1 MVQILSDSSTLYSVS
16 EGKDVGLVVVPLSVQ
31 INNKSYREFE
41 DISSKEFLKII
52 TEGHIPTSSQP
63 SIGEKEEAYN
73 AVNGEVID
81 LTMADGLSGTYQSAV
96 IAKDMSNNPERIHVI
111 NTRTLCGPHRYIVNK
126 ALKLASEGKGV
137 KEILSGIEN
146 SINVGRS
153 FLIPYDFAFLKRGGR
168 LSPLAATLGG
178 LLRIIPILELSE
190 DGKSLL
196 KFGVKKTYKK
206 AVMDIIEV
214 MKNDGVDDSYDV
226 SISHAGNDEW
236 TDITIDLIKKELGIN
251 VSVYDLSPAFITQ
264 GGPGCVAIQ
273 YCKK

>member
-52 TEGHIPTSSQP
+52 AEGHIPTSSQP

-81 LTMADGLSGTYQSAV
+81 LTMADGLSGTYQSAM

-251 VSVYDLSPAFITQ
+251 VSVYDLSPAFIKQ

>member
-52 TEGHIPTSSQP
+52 AEGHIPTSSQP

-81 LTMADGLSGTYQSAV
+81 LTMADGLSGTYQSAM

-196 KFGVKKTYKK
+196 KLGVKKTYKK

>member
-1 MVQILSDSSTLYSVS
+1 MVQIISDSSTLYSVTQ
-16 EGKDVGLVVVPLSVQ
+16 GKDVGLVVVPLSVQ
-31 INNKSYREFE
+31 INNKAYREFE
-41 DISSKEFLKII
+41 DISSKEFLEII
-52 TEGHIPTSSQP
+52 AEGHIPTSSQP
-63 SIGEKEEAYN
+63 SIGKKEEAYN

-81 LTMADGLSGTYQSAV
+81 LTMADGLSGTYQSALM
-96 IAKDMSNNPERIHVI
+96 ARDMANNPELIHVI
-111 NTRTLCGPHRYIVNK
+111 NTKTLCGPHRYIVNK
-126 ALKLASEGKGV
+126 ALKLSDEGKSV
-137 KEILSGIEN
+137 KEIIAGIEP
-146 SINVGRS
+146 SISIGRS

-190 DGKSLL
+190 DGKSLM

-206 AVMDIIEV
+206 AVNDIIEV
-214 MKNDGVDDSYDV
+214 MKNDGVDNSFDV
-226 SISHAGNDEW
+226 SISHAENDEW
-236 TDITIDLIKKELGIN
+236 TNITVEMIKKELGVE

>member
-16 EGKDVGLVVVPLSVQ
+16 EGKDVGLVVAPLSVQ

-52 TEGHIPTSSQP
+52 AEGHIPTSSQP

-81 LTMADGLSGTYQSAV
+81 LTMADGLSGTYQSAM

>member
-16 EGKDVGLVVVPLSVQ
+16 EGKDVGLVVVPLSVH

-52 TEGHIPTSSQP
+52 AEGHIPTSSQP

-81 LTMADGLSGTYQSAV
+81 LTMADGLSGTYQSAM

>member
-52 TEGHIPTSSQP
+52 AEGHIPTSSQP

-137 KEILSGIEN
+137 KEILSSIEN

>member
-16 EGKDVGLVVVPLSVQ
+16 EGKDVGLVVIPLSVQ

-52 TEGHIPTSSQP
+52 AEGHIPTSSQP

-81 LTMADGLSGTYQSAV
+81 LTMADGLSGTYQSAM

>member
-52 TEGHIPTSSQP
+52 AEGHIPTSSQP

-81 LTMADGLSGTYQSAV
+81 LTMADGLSGTYQSAM

-111 NTRTLCGPHRYIVNK
+111 NTRTLCGPHRYIVSK

-168 LSPLAATLGG
+168 LSSLAATLGG

>member
-31 INNKSYREFE
+31 INNKSYRESE

-52 TEGHIPTSSQP
+52 AEGHIPTSSQP

-81 LTMADGLSGTYQSAV
+81 LTMADGLSGTYQSAM

>member
-52 TEGHIPTSSQP
+52 AEGHIPTSSQP

-81 LTMADGLSGTYQSAV
+81 LTMADGLSGTYQSAM

-153 FLIPYDFAFLKRGGR
+153 FLIPYDFAFLKIGGR

>member
-52 TEGHIPTSSQP
+52 AEGHIPTSSQP

-81 LTMADGLSGTYQSAV
+81 LTMADGLSGTYQSAM

-168 LSPLAATLGG
+168 LSSLAATLGG

>member
-52 TEGHIPTSSQP
+52 AEGHIPTSSQP

-81 LTMADGLSGTYQSAV
+81 LTMADGLSGTYQSAM

-146 SINVGRS
+146 SINVSRS

>member
-1 MVQILSDSSTLYSVS
+1 
-16 EGKDVGLVVVPLSVQ
+16 
-31 INNKSYREFE
+31 
-41 DISSKEFLKII
+41 
-52 TEGHIPTSSQP
+52 
-63 SIGEKEEAYN
+63 
-73 AVNGEVID
+73 
-81 LTMADGLSGTYQSAV
+81 MADGLSGTYQSAM

>member
-1 MVQILSDSSTLYSVS
+1 MVQILSDSSTLYSVTQ
-16 EGKDVGLVVVPLSVQ
+16 GKDAGLVVVPLSVQ

-52 TEGHIPTSSQP
+52 AEGHIPTSSQP

-81 LTMADGLSGTYQSAV
+81 LTMADGLSGTYQSAM
-96 IAKDMSNNPERIHVI
+96 IAKDMSNNHERIHVI
-111 NTRTLCGPHRYIVNK
+111 NTKTLCGPHRYIVNK
-126 ALKLASEGKGV
+126 ALKLASEGKSV

-146 SINVGRS
+146 SINIGRS

-273 YCKK
+273 CCKK

>member
-52 TEGHIPTSSQP
+52 AEGHIPTSSQP

-81 LTMADGLSGTYQSAV
+81 LTMADGLSGTYQSAM

>member
-16 EGKDVGLVVVPLSVQ
+16 EGKNVGLVVVPLSVQ

-52 TEGHIPTSSQP
+52 AEGHIPTSSQP

-81 LTMADGLSGTYQSAV
+81 LTMADGLSGTYQSAM

>member
-52 TEGHIPTSSQP
+52 AEGHIPTSSQP

-81 LTMADGLSGTYQSAV
+81 LTMADGLSGTYQSAM

-236 TDITIDLIKKELGIN
+236 TDITIDLIKKELDIN

>member
-52 TEGHIPTSSQP
+52 AEGHIPTSSQP

>member
-52 TEGHIPTSSQP
+52 AEGHIPTSSQP

-81 LTMADGLSGTYQSAV
+81 LTMADGLSGTYQSAM

-137 KEILSGIEN
+137 KEILSSIEN

>member
-1 MVQILSDSSTLYSVS
+1 MVQILSDSSTLYSVR

-52 TEGHIPTSSQP
+52 AEGHIPTSSQP

-81 LTMADGLSGTYQSAV
+81 LTMADGLSGTYQSAM

-111 NTRTLCGPHRYIVNK
+111 NTRTLCGPHRYIVSK
-126 ALKLASEGKGV
+126 ALKLASEGKSV
-137 KEILSGIEN
+137 AEILSGIEN
-146 SINVGRS
+146 SINIGRS
-153 FLIPYDFAFLKRGGR
+153 FLIPCDFTFLKRGGR

>member
-52 TEGHIPTSSQP
+52 AEGHIPTSSQP

-81 LTMADGLSGTYQSAV
+81 LTMADGLSGTYQSAM

-137 KEILSGIEN
+137 KEILSGIES

>member
-52 TEGHIPTSSQP
+52 AEGHIPTSSQP

-81 LTMADGLSGTYQSAV
+81 LTMADGLSGTYQSAM

-126 ALKLASEGKGV
+126 ALKLASEGKGI

>member
-16 EGKDVGLVVVPLSVQ
+16 EGKDVGLVVAPLSVQ

-52 TEGHIPTSSQP
+52 AEGHIPTSSQP

>member
-52 TEGHIPTSSQP
+52 AEGHIPTSSQP

-73 AVNGEVID
+73 AVKGEVID
-81 LTMADGLSGTYQSAV
+81 LTMADGLSGTYQSAM

-251 VSVYDLSPAFITQ
+251 VSIYDLSPAFITQ

>member
-52 TEGHIPTSSQP
+52 AEGHIPTSSQP

-81 LTMADGLSGTYQSAV
+81 LTMADGLSGTYQSAM

-146 SINVGRS
+146 SINIGRS

>member
-1 MVQILSDSSTLYSVS
+1 M
-16 EGKDVGLVVVPLSVQ
+16 
-31 INNKSYREFE
+31 
-41 DISSKEFLKII
+41 
-52 TEGHIPTSSQP
+52 
-63 SIGEKEEAYN
+63 
-73 AVNGEVID
+73 
-81 LTMADGLSGTYQSAV
+81 
-96 IAKDMSNNPERIHVI
+96 
-111 NTRTLCGPHRYIVNK
+111 
-126 ALKLASEGKGV
+126 
-137 KEILSGIEN
+137 
-146 SINVGRS
+146 
-153 FLIPYDFAFLKRGGR
+153 IPYDFAFLKRGGR